1 MISICL
7 VILYIYI
14 FIYSANPDV
23 LAVSESWLRKTT
35 KNSEILIPN
44 YNIFRQDRT
53 AKGGGVAIYCKDSLQ
68 SSVLLSR
75 SVPKQ
80 FELLLLKIHL
90 SKNKSLTVAACYR
103 PPSAPSCALDTIC
116 ELIAPHLSS
125 ELVLLGDLNWN
136 MLNTPAILQSKL
148 DALNLTQIINEP
160 TRYLPKAL
168 NTGTLIDII
177 LTNLPS
183 KYTYA
188 VFNQDLS
195 DPCIIACIR
204 NGSAVKQPPHVTVK
218 RSLKHFSEQ
227 AFLIDL
233 AGVSWKDID
242 LIPSVEDAWIFF
254 LNAFLTILNKHA
266 PFKKFRTRNRYSPW
280 FSPDLTALNQHK
292 NILWRSALAS
302 NSPRDMQLFR
312 EARNHYTQAVRK
324 AKASFFKQK
333 FASCNTNS
341 KKFWD
346 TVKSM
351 ENKNTSSQLP
361 TALKIGNTVTT
372 DKSTIIENFN
382 KHFSTAG
389 HAFHL
394 ATPTPVNSTA
404 PPTATRP
411 SLPHFSFSQ
420 IRSADVLKELQNLD
434 PYKSAG
440 LDNLDPFF
448 LKLSAEIVAT
458 PITSLFNL
466 SFVSSEIPKD
476 WKAAA
481 VIPLFKGGDTLDPNC
496 YRPIS
501 ILPCLS
507 KVFESQVNKQ
517 IADHFESHHTFSAM
531 QSGFRAGH
539 GCTSA
544 TLKVL
549 NDILTAIDKKH
560 YCAAVFID
568 LAKDFDSVNHHILI
582 GRLDSLGFSN
592 DCLAWF
598 TNYFS
603 DRVQCVKSEGLLS
616 GPLAVSM
623 GVPQGSIL
631 GPTLFSVYINEVAL
645 AAGESLIHL
654 YADDTILYTSGP
666 SLDTVLT
673 TLQASFNAIQLSF
686 RGLQLL
692 LNTSKTKCML
702 FNRSLSAPARLSNIT
717 TPDGSDLEYVDNY
730 KYLGVWLDCKLS
742 FQTHI
747 KHLQSKVKSRIG
759 FLFRNKTSFTHAAKH
774 VKLTI
779 LPILDFGDVIYKI
792 ASNTLLNKLDAV
804 YHSAIRFVTKAPYT
818 THHCDLYALVG
829 WPSLHTRRQTHWLH
843 VIYKTLLGKVPPYL
857 SSLVTIASP
866 TCSTRSSKY
875 ISLVTPKTNSFFGRL
890 SFQFSAANDWNELQ
904 KSLKLE
910 TLISLTSFKHQLSEQ
925 LTDYCTCT

>member
-1 MISICL
+1 M
-7 VILYIYI
+7 
-14 FIYSANPDV
+14 F
-23 LAVSESWLRKTT
+23 
-35 KNSEILIPN
+35 
-44 YNIFRQDRT
+44 
-53 AKGGGVAIYCKDSLQ
+53 
-68 SSVLLSR
+68 
-75 SVPKQ
+75 
-80 FELLLLKIHL
+80 
-90 SKNKSLTVAACYR
+90 
-103 PPSAPSCALDTIC
+103 
-116 ELIAPHLSS
+116 
-125 ELVLLGDLNWN
+125 
-136 MLNTPAILQSKL
+136 NTPAILQSKL

-183 KYTYA
+183 KYTSA

-195 DPCIIACIR
+195 DHCLIACIR
-204 NGSAVKQPPHVTVK
+204 NGSAVKRPPLITVK

-233 AGVSWKDID
+233 AGVSWEDID

-280 FSPDLTALNQHK
+280 FSSDLTALNQHK

-394 ATPTPVNSTA
+394 ASPTPVNSTA
-404 PPTATRP
+404 PPTTTRP

-420 IRSADVLKELQNLD
+420 ICSADILNELQNLD

-448 LKLSAEIVAT
+448 LKLSAKIVAT

-517 IADHFESHHTFSAM
+517 ITDNFESHHTFSAM

-549 NDILTAIDKKH
+549 NYILTAINKKH

-568 LAKDFDSVNHHILI
+568 LAKAFDSVNHHILI

-692 LNTSKTKCML
+692 LNTSTTKCML
-702 FNRSLSAPARLSNIT
+702 FNRSLPVPTRLSNIT
-717 TPDGSDLEYVDNY
+717 TLDGSDLEYVDNY

-759 FLFRNKTSFTHAAKH
+759 FLFRNKASFTHAAKH
-774 VKLTI
+774 TLVKLTI

-804 YHSAIRFVTKAPYT
+804 YHSAIRFVTKAPYYPP
-818 THHCDLYALVG
+818 LRPVRSRWLALA
-829 WPSLHTRRQTHWLH
+829 S
-843 VIYKTLLGKVPPYL
+843 Y
-857 SSLVTIASP
+857 SSPNPLAP
-866 TCSTRSSKY
+866 CH
-875 ISLVTPKTNSFFGRL
+875 
-890 SFQFSAANDWNELQ
+890 LQ
-904 KSLKLE
+904 
-910 TLISLTSFKHQLSEQ
+910 
-925 LTDYCTCT
+925 DPAR

>member
-1 MISICL
+1 
-7 VILYIYI
+7 
-14 FIYSANPDV
+14 
-23 LAVSESWLRKTT
+23 
-35 KNSEILIPN
+35 
-44 YNIFRQDRT
+44 
-53 AKGGGVAIYCKDSLQ
+53 
-68 SSVLLSR
+68 
-75 SVPKQ
+75 
-80 FELLLLKIHL
+80 
-90 SKNKSLTVAACYR
+90 
-103 PPSAPSCALDTIC
+103 
-116 ELIAPHLSS
+116 
-125 ELVLLGDLNWN
+125 

-148 DALNLTQIINEP
+148 DALNLRQIINEP

-177 LTNLPS
+177 LTNFPS
-183 KYTYA
+183 KYTSA

-195 DPCIIACIR
+195 DHCLIACIR
-204 NGSAVKQPPHVTVK
+204 NGSAVKRPPLITVK

-242 LIPSVEDAWIFF
+242 LIPSVEDAWIFKKK
-254 LNAFLTILNKHA
+254 NAFLTILNKHA

-302 NSPRDMQLFR
+302 NSLRDMQLFR
-312 EARNHYTQAVRK
+312 EARNHYTVRK

-382 KHFSTAG
+382 KHCSTAG

-420 IRSADVLKELQNLD
+420 IHSADVLKELQNLD

-507 KVFESQVNKQ
+507 KVFKSQVNKQ
-517 IADHFESHHTFSAM
+517 ITDHFESHHTFSAM

-544 TLKVL
+544 MLKVL

-568 LAKDFDSVNHHILI
+568 LAKAFDSVNHHILI
-582 GRLDSLGFSN
+582 GRLNSLGFSN

-603 DRVQCVKSEGLLS
+603 DRVQCVKSVCQ
-616 GPLAVSM
+616 AVSM

-702 FNRSLSAPARLSNIT
+702 FNRSLPTPTRLSNIT
-717 TPDGSDLEYVDNY
+717 TLDGSDLEYVDNY

-759 FLFRNKTSFTHAAKH
+759 NTISQQSILHSCCQTYPCKTDHPTNPRLWRCHLQNSLQYPTQQIGCSLSQCNPFCHQS
-774 VKLTI
+774 
-779 LPILDFGDVIYKI
+779 PIYYPPLRPVRSRWLAL
-792 ASNTLLNKLDAV
+792 ASYSSPNPL
-804 YHSAIRFVTKAPYT
+804 APC
-818 THHCDLYALVG
+818 HLQDPA
-829 WPSLHTRRQTHWLH
+829 
-843 VIYKTLLGKVPPYL
+843 
-857 SSLVTIASP
+857 
-866 TCSTRSSKY
+866 
-875 ISLVTPKTNSFFGRL
+875 RL
-890 SFQFSAANDWNELQ
+890 SQLAGHHS
-904 KSLKLE
+904 
-910 TLISLTSFKHQLSEQ
+910 ISHL
-925 LTDYCTCT
+925 